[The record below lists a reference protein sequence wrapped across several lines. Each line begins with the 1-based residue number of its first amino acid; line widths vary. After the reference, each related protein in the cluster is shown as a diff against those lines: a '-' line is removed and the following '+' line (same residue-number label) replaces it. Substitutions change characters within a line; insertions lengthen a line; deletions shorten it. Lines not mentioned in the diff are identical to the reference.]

1 MKRIPTPIWMSLA
14 VAMSPIVKGDEKSA
28 APAPQPAAA
37 PAPADAFTGLQKH
50 FEAMNSAIS
59 DARKEAADVA
69 GERDAAVKETEAV
82 RQAKEQLEGQLT
94 ELRKQLE
101 NSNHEVWQWKDKAT
115 VLERKLGAGEQAFE
129 KLAAFRDEMSVA
141 MQEFATIKAGM
152 NEIRGE
158 LQAPAERVALK
169 KEIASLQ
176 AAQAEVQ
183 GKLAAEAK
191 AHGESKRLL
200 AASEGLVNQLKK
212 GFEELKASAKQQLAE
227 LNKAQ
232 QERDALA
239 KNLATTNEQLQTVRN
254 EASGLKDAKLVA
266 EKNLDATRGE
276 LTATREALASLQKES
291 AELRS
296 TMQPLAAEIQAV
308 KDQASKATTAIQE
321 ASAAREKAE
330 QARIAMETQL
340 KEVNGQ
346 LAAALD
352 QQNGLKQQVAT
363 KTQEVDGLRKKIE
376 EMEAKTANKPK
387 EEDKHESAGL

>member
-14 VAMSPIVKGDEKSA
+14 IAMSPIVKGEEK
-28 APAPQPAAA
+28 PAAA
-37 PAPADAFTGLQKH
+37 TPPQPADAFAGLQKH
-50 FEAMNSAIS
+50 FEAMNSAIT

-69 GERDAAVKETEAV
+69 GQRDAARKETEAV
-82 RQAKEQLEGQLT
+82 RQAKQQLEGQLAD
-94 ELRKQLE
+94 LRKQLE
-101 NSNHEVWQWKDKAT
+101 SSNHEVWQWKDKAV
-115 VLERKLGAGEQAFE
+115 VLERKLGAGEQAFQ
-129 KLAAFRDEMSVA
+129 KLAAFRDEMGVA
-141 MQEFATIKAGM
+141 MQEFAALKAGL
-152 NEIRGE
+152 NDVRGE

-176 AAQAEVQ
+176 AAQADVQ

-200 AASEGLVNQLKK
+200 VASEGLVKQLKMS
-212 GFEELKASAKQQLAE
+212 FEELKASAKQQLVE
-227 LNKAQ
+227 LNKAR

-239 KNLATTNEQLQTVRN
+239 RNLAVSNEYLQTARN
-254 EASGLKDAKLVA
+254 EAAGLKDAKSTA

-308 KDQASKATTAIQE
+308 KDQASKATAAIQE
-321 ASAAREKAE
+321 SSAAREKAE
-330 QARIAMETQL
+330 QARAAMEGQL
-340 KEVNGQ
+340 KAVNGQ

-376 EMEAKTANKPK
+376 EMEAKTANKAK

>member
-28 APAPQPAAA
+28 APAQQ
-37 PAPADAFTGLQKH
+37 PAPADAFAGLQKH

-69 GERDAAVKETEAV
+69 GQRDAAKKETEAV
-82 RQAKEQLEGQLT
+82 RQAKQQLEGQLAD
-94 ELRKQLE
+94 LRKQLE

-169 KEIASLQ
+169 KEIAGLQ
-176 AAQAEVQ
+176 AARAEVQ

-200 AASEGLVNQLKK
+200 AASESLVNQLKK
-212 GFEELKASAKQQLAE
+212 GFEEVKANAKQHLAE

-239 KNLATTNEQLQTVRN
+239 KNLAATNEQLQTARN
-254 EASGLKDAKLVA
+254 ETNGLKDAKSAV

-291 AELRS
+291 AELRA

-308 KDQASKATTAIQE
+308 KDQASKATAAIQE
-321 ASAAREKAE
+321 ASAARDQAE
-330 QARIAMETQL
+330 QARAAMEDQL
-340 KEVNGQ
+340 KHVNGQ

-387 EEDKHESAGL
+387 EEDKHESAAPR

>member
-1 MKRIPTPIWMSLA
+1 MKRIPTPLWMSLA
-14 VAMSPIVKGDEKSA
+14 VAICPIVKGDEKSA
-28 APAPQPAAA
+28 APAPQPA
-37 PAPADAFTGLQKH
+37 PAPADALAGLQKH
-50 FEAMNSAIS
+50 FETMNSAIS

-69 GERDAAVKETEAV
+69 GQRDAAKKEAEAI
-82 RQAKEQLEGQLT
+82 RQAKQQLEGQLSD
-94 ELRKQLE
+94 LRKQLE
-101 NSNHEVWQWKDKAT
+101 SSNHEVWQWKDKAV
-115 VLERKLGAGEQAFE
+115 VLERKLGAGEQAFQ
-129 KLAAFRDEMSVA
+129 KLAAFRDEMGVA
-141 MQEFATIKAGM
+141 MQEFAVLKAGLADV
-152 NEIRGE
+152 RGE

-176 AAQAEVQ
+176 AAQADVQ

-200 AASEGLVNQLKK
+200 TASEGLVNQLKK

-239 KNLATTNEQLQTVRN
+239 KNLAATNAQLQTARN
-254 EASGLKDAKLVA
+254 EATGIKDAKATV

-276 LTATREALASLQKES
+276 LSATREALASLQKES

-308 KDQASKATTAIQE
+308 KDQAAKATVAIQE
-321 ASAAREKAE
+321 SSAARERAE
-330 QARIAMETQL
+330 QARAQMEGQL
-340 KEVNGQ
+340 KNVNGQ

-352 QQNGLKQQVAT
+352 QQRGLQQQVAT

-376 EMEAKTANKPK
+376 EMEAKTANKAK

>member
-1 MKRIPTPIWMSLA
+1 MKRIPTPLWMSLA
-14 VAMSPIVKGDEKSA
+14 VAICPIVKGDEKSA
-28 APAPQPAAA
+28 APAPQPA
-37 PAPADAFTGLQKH
+37 PAPADAFAGLQKH
-50 FEAMNSAIS
+50 FETMNSAIS

-69 GERDAAVKETEAV
+69 GQRDAAKKEAEAV
-82 RQAKEQLEGQLT
+82 RQAKQQLEGQLAD
-94 ELRKQLE
+94 LRKQLE
-101 NSNHEVWQWKDKAT
+101 SSNHEVWQWKDKAV
-115 VLERKLGAGEQAFE
+115 VLERKLGAGEQAFQ
-129 KLAAFRDEMSVA
+129 KLAAFRDEMGVA
-141 MQEFATIKAGM
+141 MQEFAVLKAGL
-152 NEIRGE
+152 NDVRGE

-176 AAQAEVQ
+176 AAQADVQ

-239 KNLATTNEQLQTVRN
+239 KNLAATNAQLQTARN
-254 EASGLKDAKLVA
+254 EATGIKDAKATV

-276 LTATREALASLQKES
+276 LSATREALASLQKES

-308 KDQASKATTAIQE
+308 KDQAAKATVAIQE
-321 ASAAREKAE
+321 SSAAREKAE
-330 QARIAMETQL
+330 QARAQMEGQL
-340 KEVNGQ
+340 KNVNGQ

-376 EMEAKTANKPK
+376 EMEAKTANKAK
-387 EEDKHESAGL
+387 EEEKHESAGL